1 MQFRIKAPQAMDPMS
16 NPFFNLYSHGFA
28 RVAVGVPEC
37 KVADPAFNAAQ
48 TIALAQQAAQGGAVL
63 VAFPELG
70 LSAYTCDDLFHQ
82 KALLDAC
89 EAALDQVARATAE
102 LDIAVIVGA
111 PLRVAHQL
119 YNCAVVIAGGRILGV
134 VPKSFLPNYSE
145 FYEARQFSAADCA
158 VATEIR
164 LLDQTVPFGPELLFQ
179 MEKLPLFQFHV
190 EICED
195 VWVPIP
201 PSSFAALAGATVLVN
216 LSASNIVVGKSAYR
230 HQLVAQQ
237 SARCLAAYMYTSAG
251 RGESSTD
258 LAWDGQALIYENGE
272 LLGESERFLNE
283 SHLLFADVDL
293 ERLSR
298 ERMHQTTFGQSARR
312 HRDEV
317 RKFRQ
322 VLVPVAAPLED
333 AELPLERRVA
343 RFPYVPADPRRRDER
358 CKEVYNIQ
366 VQALAQRLSA
376 SGMSKVVIGISGGL
390 DSTHALLV
398 CAQAMDTLGL
408 PRANILAVTMPG
420 FATSTRTL
428 QQARQLMA
436 VVGCTAS
443 EVDIR
448 PSCLQMLKD
457 LGHPYA
463 DGQPVY
469 DITFENVQ
477 AGERTNHLFRIANFN
492 SAIVIGTG
500 DLSELALGWCTY
512 GVGDHMSHYSVNASV
527 PKTLITHLVRWV
539 AESGRLGEAGAAVLL
554 DVLGTDVSPELVP
567 GGDDGKPTQKS
578 EDTIGPYELQ
588 DFNLYY
594 TLRYGF
600 APTKVAFLA
609 LAAWRD
615 RDAGAWPEG
624 GHVARNQYDLAAIK
638 RNLKIF
644 LDRFFRLSQFKRT
657 CVPNAPKVGS
667 GGSLSPRGDWRA
679 PSDSESVVWMRDAD
693 RIPDQTPPA

>member
-37 KVADPAFNAAQ
+37 KVANPAFNAAQ

-164 LLDQTVPFGPELLFQ
+164 LLDQVVPFGAELLFQ

-317 RKFRQ
+317 RQFRL
-322 VLVPVAAPLED
+322 VPVPVAAPLED

-343 RFPYVPADPRRRDER
+343 RFPYVPADARRRDER

-492 SAIVIGTG
+492 NAIVIGTG

-539 AESGRLGEAGAAVLL
+539 AESGRLGETGAAVLL

-693 RIPDQTPPA
+693 RIPDEAPPG

>member
-37 KVADPAFNAAQ
+37 RVADPAFNAAQ

-89 EAALDQVARATAE
+89 EAALDQVVRATAE
-102 LDIAVIVGA
+102 LDIAVVVGA

-119 YNCAVVIAGGRILGV
+119 YNCAVVAAGGRILGV
-134 VPKSFLPNYSE
+134 VPKSYLPNYGE

-164 LLDQTVPFGPELLFQ
+164 LLEQTVPFGAELLFQ

-230 HQLVAQQ
+230 HQVVAQQ

-283 SHLLFADVDL
+283 SHLLFSDVDL
-293 ERLSR
+293 DRLSR

-333 AELPLERRVA
+333 AELPLERRVP
-343 RFPYVPADPRRRDER
+343 RFPYVPADAQRRDAR

-420 FATSTRTL
+420 FATSSRTL

-463 DGQPVY
+463 DGKPVY

-492 SAIVIGTG
+492 NAIVIGTG

-539 AESGRLGEAGAAVLL
+539 AESGRLGETGAAVLL

-609 LAAWRD
+609 LAVWRD

-693 RIPDQTPPA
+693 RIPDQAPPG

>member
-145 FYEARQFSAADCA
+145 FYEARQFGAADCA

-463 DGQPVY
+463 DGKPVY

-492 SAIVIGTG
+492 NAIVIGTG

>member
-283 SHLLFADVDL
+283 SHLLFADIDL

-463 DGQPVY
+463 DGKPVY

-492 SAIVIGTG
+492 NAIVIGTG

-567 GGDDGKPTQKS
+567 GGDEGKPTQKS

>member
-37 KVADPAFNAAQ
+37 RVADPAFNAAQ

-89 EAALDQVARATAE
+89 EAALDQVVRATAE
-102 LDIAVIVGA
+102 LDIAVVVGA

-119 YNCAVVIAGGRILGV
+119 YNCAVVAAGGRILGV
-134 VPKSFLPNYSE
+134 VPKSYLPNYGE

-164 LLDQTVPFGPELLFQ
+164 LLEQTVPFGAELLFQ

-283 SHLLFADVDL
+283 SHLLFSDVDL

-333 AELPLERRVA
+333 AELPLERRVP
-343 RFPYVPADPRRRDER
+343 RFPYVPADAQRRDAR
-358 CKEVYNIQ
+358 CREVYNIQ

-420 FATSTRTL
+420 FATSSRTL

-492 SAIVIGTG
+492 NAIVIGTG

-567 GGDDGKPTQKS
+567 GSDDGKPTQKS

-644 LDRFFRLSQFKRT
+644 LDRFFLLSQFKRT

-693 RIPDQTPPA
+693 RIPDAAPPA

>member
-1 MQFRIKAPQAMDPMS
+1 MS

-37 KVADPAFNAAQ
+37 RVADPAFNAAQ

-63 VAFPELG
+63 AAFPELG

-89 EAALDQVARATAE
+89 EAALDQVVQATAE
-102 LDIAVIVGA
+102 LDIALIVGA

-119 YNCAVVIAGGRILGV
+119 FNCAVVVAGGRILGV
-134 VPKSFLPNYSE
+134 VPKTYLPNYGE

-158 VATEIR
+158 AQAEIS
-164 LLDQTVPFGPELLFQ
+164 LLGQTVPFGAELLFQ

-216 LSASNIVVGKSAYR
+216 LSASNIVVGKSEYR

-237 SARCLAAYMYTSAG
+237 SARCLSAYLYTSAG

-272 LLGESERFLNE
+272 LLGESDRFLTE
-283 SHLLFADVDL
+283 SHLLFSDVDL

-298 ERMHQTTFGQSARR
+298 ERMRQTTFGQSVRR
-312 HRDEV
+312 HQDEV
-317 RKFRQ
+317 RKFRS
-322 VLVPVAAPLED
+322 VLVPVNPPLED

-343 RFPYVPADPRRRDER
+343 RFPYVPADAQRRDAR
-358 CKEVYNIQ
+358 CKEVYSIQ

-408 PRANILAVTMPG
+408 PRSNILAITMPG

-443 EVDIR
+443 EIDIR

-477 AGERTNHLFRIANFN
+477 AGERTNHLFRIANFKN
-492 SAIVIGTG
+492 AIVIGTG

-539 AESGRLGEAGAAVLL
+539 AESGRLGPDGATVLL

-567 GGDDGKPTQKS
+567 GGADGKPGQKS

-600 APTKVAFLA
+600 SPTKVAFLA

-615 RDAGAWPEG
+615 RDAGAWPDG
-624 GHVARNQYDLAAIK
+624 GHVTRNQYDLAAIK

-693 RIPDQTPPA
+693 RIPDEAPGA

>member
-322 VLVPVAAPLED
+322 VPVPVAAPLED

-343 RFPYVPADPRRRDER
+343 RFPYVPADARRRDER

-492 SAIVIGTG
+492 NAIVIGTG

-679 PSDSESVVWMRDAD
+679 PSDSESVVWLRDAD
-693 RIPDQTPPA
+693 RIPDQAPPG

>member
-37 KVADPAFNAAQ
+37 KVADPAFNAGQ

-463 DGQPVY
+463 DGKPVY

-492 SAIVIGTG
+492 NAIVIGTG

-693 RIPDQTPPA
+693 RIPDQAPPA

>member
-1 MQFRIKAPQAMDPMS
+1 MS

-322 VLVPVAAPLED
+322 VPVPVAAPLED

-463 DGQPVY
+463 DGKPVY

-492 SAIVIGTG
+492 NAIVIGTG

>member
-37 KVADPAFNAAQ
+37 RVADPAFNAAQ

-89 EAALDQVARATAE
+89 EAALDQVVRATAE
-102 LDIAVIVGA
+102 LDIAVVVGA

-119 YNCAVVIAGGRILGV
+119 YNCAVVAAGGRILGV
-134 VPKSFLPNYSE
+134 VPKSYLPNYGE

-164 LLDQTVPFGPELLFQ
+164 LLEQTVPFGAELLFQ

-283 SHLLFADVDL
+283 SHLLFSDVDL
-293 ERLSR
+293 DRLSR

-333 AELPLERRVA
+333 AELPLERRVP
-343 RFPYVPADPRRRDER
+343 RFPYVPADAQRRDAR

-420 FATSTRTL
+420 FATSSRTL

-463 DGQPVY
+463 DGKPVY

-492 SAIVIGTG
+492 NAIVIGTG

-539 AESGRLGEAGAAVLL
+539 AESGRLGETGAAVLL

-679 PSDSESVVWMRDAD
+679 PSDSESVVWMGDAD
-693 RIPDQTPPA
+693 RVPDQAPPG

>member
-102 LDIAVIVGA
+102 LDIAVIVGV

-463 DGQPVY
+463 DGKPVY

-492 SAIVIGTG
+492 NAIVIGTG

-539 AESGRLGEAGAAVLL
+539 AESGRLGEAGATVLL

>member
-1 MQFRIKAPQAMDPMS
+1 MS

-37 KVADPAFNAAQ
+37 RVADPAFNAAQ

-89 EAALDQVARATAE
+89 EAALDQVVRATAE

-119 YNCAVVIAGGRILGV
+119 YNCAVVAAGGRILGV
-134 VPKSFLPNYSE
+134 VPKSYLPNYGE

-164 LLDQTVPFGPELLFQ
+164 LLEQTVPFGAELLFQ

-283 SHLLFADVDL
+283 SHLLFSDVDL
-293 ERLSR
+293 DRLSR

-343 RFPYVPADPRRRDER
+343 RFPYVPADAQRRDAR

-420 FATSTRTL
+420 FATSSRTL

-463 DGQPVY
+463 DGKPVY

-492 SAIVIGTG
+492 NAIVIGTG

-539 AESGRLGEAGAAVLL
+539 AESGRLGETGAAVLL
-554 DVLGTDVSPELVP
+554 DVLETDVSPELVP

-693 RIPDQTPPA
+693 RIPDQAPPG

>member
-164 LLDQTVPFGPELLFQ
+164 LLDQTVPFGAELLFQ

-317 RKFRQ
+317 RQFRL
-322 VLVPVAAPLED
+322 VPVPVAAPLED

-343 RFPYVPADPRRRDER
+343 RFPYVPADARRRDER

-463 DGQPVY
+463 EGQPVY

-492 SAIVIGTG
+492 NAIVIGTG

-539 AESGRLGEAGAAVLL
+539 AESGRLGETGAAVLL

-693 RIPDQTPPA
+693 RIPDEAPPG

>member
-1 MQFRIKAPQAMDPMS
+1 MS

-37 KVADPAFNAAQ
+37 RVADPAFNAAQ

-63 VAFPELG
+63 AAFPELG

-89 EAALDQVARATAE
+89 EAALAQVVEATAD
-102 LDIAVIVGA
+102 LDIAIVVGA

-119 YNCAVVIAGGRILGV
+119 FNCAVVAAGGRVLGV
-134 VPKSFLPNYSE
+134 VPKTYLPNYGE

-158 VATEIR
+158 IGTQID
-164 LLDQTVPFGPELLFQ
+164 LLGQTVPFGSELLFQ

-201 PSSFAALAGATVLVN
+201 PSSYAALAGATVLVN

-230 HQLVAQQ
+230 HQLVSQQ
-237 SARCLAAYMYTSAG
+237 SARCLSAYMYTSAG

-272 LLGESERFLNE
+272 LLAESERFLNH
-283 SHLLFADVDL
+283 SHLLFSDVDL

-298 ERMHQTTFGQSARR
+298 ERMRQSTFGQSVRR
-312 HRDEV
+312 HADEV
-317 RKFRQ
+317 RRFRR
-322 VLVPVAAPLED
+322 VAVPVNPPLED
-333 AELPLERRVA
+333 AELALERRVA
-343 RFPYVPADPRRRDER
+343 RFPYVPADPQRRDAR

-376 SGMSKVVIGISGGL
+376 SGMKKVVIGISGGL

-398 CAQAMDTLGL
+398 CAKAMDALDL
-408 PRANILAVTMPG
+408 PRSNILAVTMPG

-428 QQARQLMA
+428 QQARRLMA

-443 EVDIR
+443 EIDIR

-463 DGQPVY
+463 NGEPVY

-477 AGERTNHLFRIANFN
+477 AGERTNHLFRLANFSN
-492 SAIVIGTG
+492 AIVIGTG

-539 AESGRLGEAGAAVLL
+539 AESGRLGDEGAQVLL

-567 GGDDGKPTQKS
+567 GGADDKPEQKS
-578 EDTIGPYELQ
+578 EASIGPYELQ

-600 APTKVAFLA
+600 APTKVAFLSWT
-609 LAAWRD
+609 AWRD
-615 RDAGAWPEG
+615 REAGAWPEA
-624 GHVARNQYDLAAIK
+624 GHVVRNEYDLAAIK

-644 LDRFFRLSQFKRT
+644 LDKFFRTSQFKRT
-657 CVPNAPKVGS
+657 CIPNAPKVGS

-679 PSDSESVVWMRDAD
+679 PSDSESVVWMREAD
-693 RIPDQTPPA
+693 QIPDEAPKS

>member
-164 LLDQTVPFGPELLFQ
+164 LLEQTVPFGAELLFQ

-317 RKFRQ
+317 RQFRL
-322 VLVPVAAPLED
+322 VPVPVAAPLED

-343 RFPYVPADPRRRDER
+343 RFPYVPADARRRDER

-492 SAIVIGTG
+492 NAIVIGTG

-539 AESGRLGEAGAAVLL
+539 AESGRLGETGAAVLL

-693 RIPDQTPPA
+693 RIPDEAPPG

>member
-492 SAIVIGTG
+492 NAIVIGTG

-679 PSDSESVVWMRDAD
+679 PSDSESAVWLRDAD
-693 RIPDQTPPA
+693 RIPDQAPPG

>member
-1 MQFRIKAPQAMDPMS
+1 MS

-145 FYEARQFSAADCA
+145 FYEARQFGAADCA

-463 DGQPVY
+463 DGKPVY

-492 SAIVIGTG
+492 NAIVIGTG

>member
-322 VLVPVAAPLED
+322 VPVPVAAPLED

-492 SAIVIGTG
+492 NAIVIGTG

-539 AESGRLGEAGAAVLL
+539 AESGRLGETGAAVLL

-679 PSDSESVVWMRDAD
+679 PSDSESVVWMRDAN

>member
-492 SAIVIGTG
+492 NAIVIGTG

>member
-1 MQFRIKAPQAMDPMS
+1 MS

-343 RFPYVPADPRRRDER
+343 RFPYVPADARRRDER

-492 SAIVIGTG
+492 NAIVIGTG

-679 PSDSESVVWMRDAD
+679 PSDSESAVWLRDAD
-693 RIPDQTPPA
+693 RIPDQAPPG

>member
-164 LLDQTVPFGPELLFQ
+164 LLEQTVPFGAELLFQ

-317 RKFRQ
+317 RQFRL
-322 VLVPVAAPLED
+322 VPVPVAAPLED

-343 RFPYVPADPRRRDER
+343 RFPYVPADARRRDER

-463 DGQPVY
+463 EGQPVY

-492 SAIVIGTG
+492 NAIVIGTG

-539 AESGRLGEAGAAVLL
+539 AESGRLGETGAAVLL

-693 RIPDQTPPA
+693 RIPDQAPPG

>member
-1 MQFRIKAPQAMDPMS
+1 MS

-164 LLDQTVPFGPELLFQ
+164 LLDQTVPFGAELLFQ

-317 RKFRQ
+317 RQFRL
-322 VLVPVAAPLED
+322 VPVPVAAPLED

-343 RFPYVPADPRRRDER
+343 RFPYVPADARRRDER

-463 DGQPVY
+463 EGQPVY

-492 SAIVIGTG
+492 NAIVIGTG

-539 AESGRLGEAGAAVLL
+539 AESGRLGETGAAVLL

-693 RIPDQTPPA
+693 RIPDEAPPG

>member
-37 KVADPAFNAAQ
+37 RVADPAFNAAQ

-89 EAALDQVARATAE
+89 EAALDQVVRATAE

-119 YNCAVVIAGGRILGV
+119 YNCAVVAAGGRILGV
-134 VPKSFLPNYSE
+134 VPKSYLPNYGE

-164 LLDQTVPFGPELLFQ
+164 LLEQTVPFGAELLFQ

-283 SHLLFADVDL
+283 SHLLFSDVDL
-293 ERLSR
+293 DRLSR

-333 AELPLERRVA
+333 AELPLERRVP
-343 RFPYVPADPRRRDER
+343 RFPYVPADAQRRDAR

-420 FATSTRTL
+420 FATSSRTL

-463 DGQPVY
+463 DGKPVY

-492 SAIVIGTG
+492 NAIVIGTG

-539 AESGRLGEAGAAVLL
+539 AESGRLGETGAAVLL

-644 LDRFFRLSQFKRT
+644 LDRFFRLTQFKRT

-693 RIPDQTPPA
+693 RIPDQAPPG

>member
-1 MQFRIKAPQAMDPMS
+1 MDPMS

-322 VLVPVAAPLED
+322 VPVPVAAPLED

-492 SAIVIGTG
+492 NAIVIGTG

>member
-48 TIALAQQAAQGGAVL
+48 TIALAQQATQGGAVL

-164 LLDQTVPFGPELLFQ
+164 LLEQTVPFGAELLFQ

-283 SHLLFADVDL
+283 SHLLCADVDL

-317 RKFRQ
+317 RQFRL
-322 VLVPVAAPLED
+322 VPVPVAAPLED

-343 RFPYVPADPRRRDER
+343 RFPYVPADARRRDER

-463 DGQPVY
+463 EGQPVY

-492 SAIVIGTG
+492 NAIVIGTG

-539 AESGRLGEAGAAVLL
+539 AESGRLGETGAAVLL

-693 RIPDQTPPA
+693 RIPDEAPPG

>member
-63 VAFPELG
+63 AAFPELG

-463 DGQPVY
+463 DGKPVY

-492 SAIVIGTG
+492 NAIVIGTG